1 MIVLILFLFGAG
13 LANAQAIPTASQ
25 CPSANGQTI
34 TDSNGSTYRV
44 TCSADNNVG
53 SYANTKAANS
63 YLDCMTACDA
73 AASAGCQGFTYVGG
87 ANGVNSGTCWLKKS
101 MGTYPAASSSYVSAV
116 RIGSVGASS
125 QSSVASTL
133 ATVVTSASSASSA
146 LSASSTLST
155 AVAAS
160 TSLCPSSNFTSFV
173 DTARNNWQILCGFDT
188 SPGSFGSTSASTFP
202 ACIEA
207 CRTTVNCAAVTYIGT
222 SCYFKTAFV
231 SLITKSSASSAFI
244 INLQNYPV
252 PVTGNGRASSGC
264 GAPLLP
270 GVQLGGTSTTF
281 QITSKGQVRSFNVHV
296 PTSYKNNMA
305 VPLIVA
311 YHGRSNT
318 QLSVES
324 DSRLSSETWNPF
336 AIAVY
341 PLGGDQQWQG
351 DPATVGTNP
360 YYDDLAFTSDLLD
373 YISNN
378 YCIDTSRMLAT
389 GFSNGGGFV
398 GTLAC
403 DPTLSQRFSTFSVN
417 SGAEYT
423 NTTGTCNPTSVL
435 TNTIVQPIC
444 SPSRSNLPM
453 IEFHGDTDGTIP
465 YPGGA
470 RRGYCLPTVPH
481 WVTDWAI
488 RDGLSTSNITTS
500 LASGKVTKY
509 EFGASQGVQGLVTH
523 YKVAGWGHSWAS
535 INAGAPI
542 DATPLIMDFF
552 YSHS

>member
-1 MIVLILFLFGAG
+1 M
-13 LANAQAIPTASQ
+13 
-25 CPSANGQTI
+25 
-34 TDSNGSTYRV
+34 
-44 TCSADNNVG
+44 
-53 SYANTKAANS
+53 
-63 YLDCMTACDA
+63 
-73 AASAGCQGFTYVGG
+73 
-87 ANGVNSGTCWLKKS
+87 
-101 MGTYPAASSSYVSAV
+101 
-116 RIGSVGASS
+116 
-125 QSSVASTL
+125 
-133 ATVVTSASSASSA
+133 
-146 LSASSTLST
+146 
-155 AVAAS
+155 
-160 TSLCPSSNFTSFV
+160 
-173 DTARNNWQILCGFDT
+173 
-188 SPGSFGSTSASTFP
+188 
-202 ACIEA
+202 
-207 CRTTVNCAAVTYIGT
+207 
-222 SCYFKTAFV
+222 
-231 SLITKSSASSAFI
+231 
-244 INLQNYPV
+244 
-252 PVTGNGRASSGC
+252 
-264 GAPLLP
+264 
-270 GVQLGGTSTTF
+270 
-281 QITSKGQVRSFNVHV
+281 
-296 PTSYKNNMA
+296 
-305 VPLIVA
+305 
-311 YHGRSNT
+311 
-318 QLSVES
+318 
-324 DSRLSSETWNPF
+324 
-336 AIAVY
+336 
-341 PLGGDQQWQG
+341 
-351 DPATVGTNP
+351 GTNP

-444 SPSRSNLPM
+444 SPGRSNLPM

-481 WVTDWAI
+481 WVTDWAT
-488 RDGLSTSNITTS
+488 RDGLSTSNVTTS